1 MTNLSS
7 SKSEARKK
15 CSQEMSYVLWKIV
28 ATYSCCFWSE
38 APSIVTTKLTTY
50 SKHTGRP
57 GDYRFLLWKSEIRA
71 SNSTA
76 RGAIK
81 KCKSVSTPRKLKYCI
96 SQVTKAVVCPI
107 FGYNYAVQ

>member
-7 SKSEARKK
+7 SR
-15 CSQEMSYVLWKIV
+15 
-28 ATYSCCFWSE
+28 SE
-38 APSIVTTKLTTY
+38 APSIVTMYLTTY

-81 KCKSVSTPRKLKYCI
+81 NYKSVSTPKKLCI
-96 SQVTKAVVCPI
+96 VFPKLPKR
-107 FGYNYAVQ
+107 